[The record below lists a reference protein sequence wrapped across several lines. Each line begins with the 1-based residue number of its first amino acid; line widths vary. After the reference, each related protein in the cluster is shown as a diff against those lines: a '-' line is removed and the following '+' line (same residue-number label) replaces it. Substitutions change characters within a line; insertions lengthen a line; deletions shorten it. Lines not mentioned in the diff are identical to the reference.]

1 MVSGHQTY
9 TLVRVVHHMILSL
22 AKRLLKLVGGVFL
35 VVAVLLAF
43 GFVTGAIGVPSVTV
57 EDPGEWGTTTE
68 ETTEIETTLA
78 VENPNPLGVTVSDGF
93 SARYWVAL
101 NDVRLVEGQRES
113 ISIPK
118 GTSTVTLTSTMDNDR
133 IVPWWVEY
141 VRADETI
148 RLHATGAATVN
159 VFGQRRISFPEQERT
174 LLDDQRPVIDAFSAA
189 VSTLE
194 GEYTV
199 GSGTAGY
206 EIRDT
211 NAEWATVT
219 EETSNMTLTMDVHN
233 PGSVPVPLVPDGF
246 RFDATANDVALF
258 TASGDALTTESV
270 DRDAMLRAGE
280 TRTVEYTVTMTNDNV
295 DDWFRS
301 HIANGE
307 QSDLV
312 IEPRLEFG
320 VPDVG
325 ATITIPDH
333 GGYECEFRTAIL
345 EDQESGSTCGSGG
358 SVTVE

>member
-1 MVSGHQTY
+1 M
-9 TLVRVVHHMILSL
+9 
-22 AKRLLKLVGGVFL
+22 
-35 VVAVLLAF
+35 
-43 GFVTGAIGVPSVTV
+43 
-57 EDPGEWGTTTE
+57 
-68 ETTEIETTLA
+68 
-78 VENPNPLGVTVSDGF
+78 
-93 SARYWVAL
+93 
-101 NDVRLVEGQRES
+101 
-113 ISIPK
+113 
-118 GTSTVTLTSTMDNDR
+118 
-133 IVPWWVEY
+133 
-141 VRADETI
+141 
-148 RLHATGAATVN
+148 
-159 VFGQRRISFPEQERT
+159 
-174 LLDDQRPVIDAFSAA
+174 
-189 VSTLE
+189 E
-194 GEYTV
+194 GEYTA
-199 GSGTAGY
+199 GAGTAGY

-211 NAEWATVT
+211 DAEWATVT
-219 EETSNMTLTMDVHN
+219 EETSNMTLTMEVHN

-258 TASGDALTTESV
+258 TASGDALTPESV

-320 VPDVG
+320 VPEVG